1 LLVDINSGNDVFSS
15 PGEYFI
21 RYADSKPYYDFVI
34 GLNAKS
40 GDDKIAVVEKDGV
53 FYLEMDENL
62 VKRIKL
68 YESESW
74 ARADLWTKDIFPGLK
89 DDEIEVFL
97 F

>member
-1 LLVDINSGNDVFSS
+1 LLVDINSGADVLTAGDF
-15 PGEYFI
+15 FI
-21 RYADSKPYYDFVI
+21 RYANGIPYYDFVI
-34 GLNAKS
+34 LPAAATN

-53 FYLEMDENL
+53 FYLDMDEDL

-68 YESESW
+68 YENESW
-74 ARADLWTKDIFPGLK
+74 ARADLWTKSDFPSLK